1 VLSRVERR
9 IGHLPPMMMALP
21 DNGDFA
27 QSGSIIG
34 RWKLD
39 EASGTRVDS
48 VGSSDLTDNNT
59 VGSDASSQ
67 FSTTA
72 ADFIKA
78 NSEYLSVADS
88 ETLSPLVEMSYFAW
102 IRPAVVPSSSSLAIA
117 SKYDHADRA
126 WYLDYSEDG
135 GGARLHFYI
144 EDLNDDSDSPEVS
157 ITLATD
163 TWHHVGVVYDDT
175 ANTATFYHNGAIIST
190 AQTVTAINDINDSGA
205 DFRIGAFSGGGG
217 ISGEFDGN
225 MQDHIFWSTTLTA
238 AEVAANYNLYGT
250 GLPATAALP
259 QSGSITARW
268 KLDEPSGT
276 RADSVGSNDLTDNN
290 TVTAEGAQ
298 FNNIAAVF
306 ELDNSENLSIADNAD
321 MSQTGDMSYFVWVQ
335 FETHTMADSRLMD
348 KLLSA
353 GDHRSYYFAMT
364 TNGTQLRYGNYS
376 NGQSGSDN
384 DILRNFTPTD
394 GAWYHMGFVYDASAG
409 EAKLFI
415 NGAQLGAT
423 DTGMNTSVYD
433 GDADFTIGGASA
445 FHDGLMQD
453 AIMWGAELTD
463 AEVEDLYNAYFNLP
477 DEGDLPQSGSVIS
490 RWTLTEDGG
499 TRNDQVG
506 TNHLTDNNTVT
517 STTGVSETNSSAER
531 AADFEVGNNEYLSI
545 SDNATLSPTD
555 NASYFAWIK
564 LESQPPAGN
573 HRFIASKY
581 DGDDRSWFFSVRE
594 ESGNFLNLYIEDS
607 NEDSEQVKVS
617 QTFTNDVW
625 YHVGWV
631 WDTSDNSVVFYVDGA
646 KVGSTQYPNDVGD
659 LEDSSCQFRIGEI
672 DSVGAAGWDGEMQD
686 HIFWSA
692 SLTAA
697 EVLTLYELYTV
708 EPSTG
713 TPSGL
718 TLMGVGN

>member
-1 VLSRVERR
+1 
-9 IGHLPPMMMALP
+9 MALP
-21 DNGDFA
+21 DNGDFS
-27 QSGSIIG
+27 QSGSIIS

-39 EASGTRVDS
+39 ESSGTREDS
-48 VGSSDLTDNNT
+48 VGSNDLTDNNT
-59 VGSDASSQ
+59 VTGATGKFGVSASA
-67 FSTTA
+67 FARAST
-72 ADFIKA
+72 
-78 NSEYLSVADS
+78 EYLSISDNAS
-88 ETLSPLVEMSYFAW
+88 LSPVGDISYFAW
-102 IRPAVVPSSSSLAIA
+102 IKPTTTPDDNAYAIA
-117 SKYDHADRA
+117 SKYDDADRS
-126 WYLDYSEDG
+126 WYFDYSEDG
-135 GGARLHFYI
+135 GGERLHFYVR
-144 EDLNDDSDSPEVS
+144 DSNGDSTSPEVAV
-157 ITLATD
+157 TLAND
-163 TWHHVGVVYDDT
+163 TWHQVGFVYDVS
-175 ANTATFYHNGAIIST
+175 AFEVKFYVNGVQVGATGST
-190 AQTVTAINDINDSGA
+190 AGVNDLRDSAG
-205 DFRIGAFSGGGG
+205 DFRIGAMDNAG
-217 ISGEFDGN
+217 IANLWDGL
-225 MQDHIFWSTTLTA
+225 MQDAIFWDVELTA

-477 DEGDLPQSGSVIS
+477 DEGDLPQPGSVVA
-490 RWTLTEDGG
+490 RHTLTEGGG

-517 STTGVSETNSSAER
+517 STTGISETNSSAER
-531 AADFEVGNNEYLSI
+531 AADFNDSNSEYLTVA
-545 SDNATLSPTD
+545 DNANISITGDMSWFAWVRPDTALQGSSD
-555 NASYFAWIK
+555 SYF
-564 LESQPPAGN
+564 L
-573 HRFIASKY
+573 ASKY
-581 DGDDRSWFFSVRE
+581 DHTQRSW
-594 ESGNFLNLYIEDS
+594 YIAYALEDT
-607 NEDSEQVKVS
+607 NEQV
-617 QTFTNDVW
+617 DVYIADNLTGDANSKREIWDVTLAIGQW
-625 YHVGWV
+625 YHMGFVYDASDGEVGFYIDGAQV
-631 WDTSDNSVVFYVDGA
+631 DTIRTGFATDIVDGTA
-646 KVGSTQYPNDVGD
+646 AY
-659 LEDSSCQFRIGEI
+659 RIGAF
-672 DSVGAAGWDGEMQD
+672 SGGGGTTGFWPGQVQD
-686 HIFWSA
+686 AIMWNA
-692 SLTAA
+692 ELTGA
-697 EVLTLYELYTV
+697 EVTTLYELYTV

-718 TLMGVGN
+718 ALLGVGN